1 MNADDASKISGLV
14 LFVVCGVPGLGLLAL
29 GIVGLLG
36 NPDDPTGLIIG
47 SCIGVALVPLGLY
60 GGYAM
65 IVRKPFRLVID
76 GWGVRVES
84 VKGGNWRFA
93 WFEVAGV
100 WVPTASK
107 SHTGFGKAGVHS
119 TLVRLEFVPIDQR
132 RFAVD
137 HPNLQQYYGRQNN
150 YGAYRIP
157 LGPGAGAVAVFDETL
172 RVFAQDRYRG
182 VVDEG
187 IAWGFR
193 YS

>member
-1 MNADDASKISGLV
+1 
-14 LFVVCGVPGLGLLAL
+14 
-29 GIVGLLG
+29 
-36 NPDDPTGLIIG
+36 
-47 SCIGVALVPLGLY
+47 
-60 GGYAM
+60 
-65 IVRKPFRLVID
+65 
-76 GWGVRVES
+76 
-84 VKGGNWRFA
+84 
-93 WFEVAGV
+93 

-137 HPNLQQYYGRQNN
+137 HPNLQRYYGRQNN

-172 RVFAQDRYRG
+172 RGFAQGRYRG

-193 YS
+193 YSRGAGEEADPPTHAAGLSGQCGRSSVSSGP